1 MIDQAALVHALTT
14 KRIAGAAFDVF
25 ESHPIAPDNPLLK
38 LDNVI
43 LTPHLGGATVE
54 TIQRHSKMMT
64 DDILRFAR
72 GERPLNLV
80 NPEVW
85 GRHAR

>member
-1 MIDQAALVHALTT
+1 MIDQTALVHALTT